1 MTYETAPNSQAGQ
14 KMDMPGLGNSSGD
27 GIMQKGGRHRRS
39 GRRRSMRKMSMR
51 RKSAGR
57 RKTGRRR

>member
-1 MTYETAPNSQAGQ
+1 MPENATNSQSGQ
-14 KMDMPGLGNSSGD
+14 KMMEMPGLGNSGEST
-27 GIMQKGGRHRRS
+27 MQKGGRHRRS

>member
-1 MTYETAPNSQAGQ
+1 MPHETATNSHNGQ
-14 KMDMPGLGNSSGD
+14 KMEMPGLGNSSGD
-27 GIMQKGGRHRRS
+27 VIMQKGGRHRRS